1 MNEYTVSNDLLLSI
15 ILFLKF
21 GLKGDVVLGVET
33 VLITSSQ
40 HD

>member
-21 GLKGDVVLGVET
+21 GQKGGVLLGVET